1 MTFLT
6 LHSFVIL
13 HFFAIQ
19 THFPL
24 SIHPFCYVMGWAIFH
39 KITPSNLSIN
49 STFELEGTHCTH
61 HTIKSYMVSDEFFKI
76 CFIHFS
82 FYSRMMMTPT
92 QKVLLQRQKKNL
104 L

>member
-39 KITPSNLSIN
+39 KITPSNLSLN
-49 STFELEGTHCTH
+49 SNFELEGTHNQNVNE
-61 HTIKSYMVSDEFFKI
+61 I
-76 CFIHFS
+76 
-82 FYSRMMMTPT
+82 
-92 QKVLLQRQKKNL
+92 
-104 L
+104 